1 MTEAVAVAYRFAV
14 GDRVRVRKAYPP
26 GHVRTPWYCRGHT
39 GVVERCCGAF
49 PNPEELAYNRPG
61 LPPVPLYRVR
71 FRSVELWPGYA
82 EDARDV
88 VEIEL
93 YEHWLEWNDP
103 PSPALPL
110 AQGEGATASVRDA

>member
-1 MTEAVAVAYRFAV
+1 MTEAVALDARFAV

-39 GVVERCCGAF
+39 GVIERVCGAF
-49 PNPEELAYNRPG
+49 ANPEQLAYNRPAE
-61 LPPVPLYRVR
+61 PVMLYRVR

-82 EDARDV
+82 EDQRDV

-93 YEHWLEWNDP
+93 YEHWLE
-103 PSPALPL
+103 A
-110 AQGEGATASVRDA
+110 V

>member
-1 MTEAVAVAYRFAV
+1 M
-14 GDRVRVRKAYPP
+14 
-26 GHVRTPWYCRGHT
+26 
-39 GVVERCCGAF
+39 
-49 PNPEELAYNRPG
+49 
-61 LPPVPLYRVR
+61 PLYRVR
-71 FRSVELWPGYA
+71 FRSVELWPDYA

-103 PSPALPL
+103 PPRALPL